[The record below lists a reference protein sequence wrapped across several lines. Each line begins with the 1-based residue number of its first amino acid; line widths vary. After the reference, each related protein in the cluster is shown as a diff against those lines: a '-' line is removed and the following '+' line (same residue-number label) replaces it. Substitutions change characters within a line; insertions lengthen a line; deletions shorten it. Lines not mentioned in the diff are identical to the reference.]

1 MKNTKEIIIEQLFYS
16 HEFNL
21 CKKNMIRVS
30 KTITMGLVKY
40 FLKNYKK

>member
-21 CKKNMIRVS
+21 CKKKNDSSI
-30 KTITMGLVKY
+30 
-40 FLKNYKK
+40 KNYNNGFSEIFFKKL